1 MNIGTQ
7 STARERTQKPGKATL
22 GLRTTAANTI
32 GETRHKMI
40 AEAAYFLAQ
49 QRCFADGH
57 AMEDW
62 LKAEARINAILTSI
76 NARR

>member
-1 MNIGTQ
+1 MNTGTQ
-7 STARERTQKPGKATL
+7 STARERTQKSGKTTL
-22 GLRTTAANTI
+22 GLKTTAAHTI
-32 GETRHKMI
+32 GETRHQMI
-40 AEAAYFLAQ
+40 AEAAYFFAQ

-62 LKAEARINAILTSI
+62 LKAEAQINAMLTSI

>member
-7 STARERTQKPGKATL
+7 ATVRERTQKPGKATL
-22 GLRTTAANTI
+22 GLKTAAAPTI

-49 QRCFADGH
+49 RRGFAGGH

-62 LKAEARINAILTSI
+62 LQAEEQINAMLTII